1 MYQISS
7 SYKNLLETSTSLK
20 SKSKIIVDNQEYIS
34 QIKTYPKISHKTDS
48 MFGGFLAKTCTFEI
62 YDIDNS
68 LDFEKKE
75 INVYRGLEIN
85 GTIEWIPQGVF
96 IPTADKIK
104 TNITTKTISFNGIQ
118 DKSQWFDDKYESN
131 LDWVNSS
138 THTGL
143 EIVQEICTKL
153 GITLETTTFNWSNYN
168 FKQPN
173 FSSNTTYREVI
184 SRLAEIG
191 GSIAFISRNDGLVI
205 KSQNATGH
213 SVARSRYV
221 KLGKEKQFGLIN
233 VVVLG
238 KEGINDDI
246 VYPNPAPETKVEW
259 QILDNPFVDLYRE
272 EMIETV
278 ASYIIGQSI
287 IPFEMTDFADGFYLD
302 LNDTIQATDKN
313 DNVFNATILNYE
325 TSSRIKAN
333 ISAKTQNN
341 FITDYNLAGSA
352 KKQTQDIKFDVD
364 HIKKQIVL
372 MSSSIKEG
380 EEQIEN
386 LNASIELT
394 NEQIQQNTNQIT
406 VVTDSLGN
414 TYTKEEV
421 NQLVQNSESG
431 LTNIFST
438 SGGFNIFRNTSL
450 AFTDS
455 SESGFE
461 FWNGTLTKGSEENS
475 ATRTCILLK
484 NGNCSQSQSVL
495 NGEYHVSFKYK
506 KIINLAEAKVYI
518 NNVAYNLAETENE
531 TLFSLPIDVT
541 TKNIEVKF
549 ECDTDSGYA
558 VYELMVNSG
567 STKAVYS
574 QNQNETETDT
584 VNISKGI
591 EVTNTN
597 INTKTR
603 IDADGQRTINLT
615 TNEVVNRNTD
625 QGTDTKSLKVQ
636 EKADLVGMIVQEV
649 NDHIWINFP

>member
-20 SKSKIIVDNQEYIS
+20 SKSKITVDNQEYIS

-48 MFGGFLAKTCTFEI
+48 MFGGFPAKTCTFEI

-131 LDWVNSS
+131 LDWVNTS

-191 GSIAFISRNDGLVI
+191 GSIAFISRNGGLVI

-221 KLGKEKQFGLIN
+221 KLSKEKQFGLIN

-246 VYPNPAPETKVEW
+246 VYPNPAPETKIEW
-259 QILDNPFVDLYRE
+259 KILDNPFVDLYRE

-302 LNDTIQATDKN
+302 LNDTIQVTDKN

-325 TSSRIKAN
+325 TISRIKAN

-372 MSSSIKEG
+372 MSSSINEG
-380 EEQIEN
+380 EKQIEN

-406 VVTDSLGN
+406 IVTDSLGN

-518 NNVAYNLAETENE
+518 NNVAYDLAETENE

>member
-1 MYQISS
+1 M
-7 SYKNLLETSTSLK
+7 
-20 SKSKIIVDNQEYIS
+20 
-34 QIKTYPKISHKTDS
+34 
-48 MFGGFLAKTCTFEI
+48 
-62 YDIDNS
+62 
-68 LDFEKKE
+68 
-75 INVYRGLEIN
+75 
-85 GTIEWIPQGVF
+85 
-96 IPTADKIK
+96 
-104 TNITTKTISFNGIQ
+104 
-118 DKSQWFDDKYESN
+118 
-131 LDWVNSS
+131 
-138 THTGL
+138 
-143 EIVQEICTKL
+143 
-153 GITLETTTFNWSNYN
+153 
-168 FKQPN
+168 
-173 FSSNTTYREVI
+173 
-184 SRLAEIG
+184 
-191 GSIAFISRNDGLVI
+191 I

-221 KLGKEKQFGLIN
+221 KLSKEKQFGLIN

-246 VYPNPAPETKVEW
+246 VYPNPAPETKIEW
-259 QILDNPFVDLYRE
+259 KILDNPFVDLYRE

-302 LNDTIQATDKN
+302 LNDTIQVTDKN

-406 VVTDSLGN
+406 IVTDSLGN

-567 STKAVYS
+567 PTKAVYS

>member
-48 MFGGFLAKTCTFEI
+48 MFGGFPAKTCTFEI

-131 LDWVNSS
+131 LDWVNTS

-191 GSIAFISRNDGLVI
+191 GSIAFISRNGGLVI

-221 KLGKEKQFGLIN
+221 KLSKEKQFGLIN

-246 VYPNPAPETKVEW
+246 VYPNPAPETKIEW
-259 QILDNPFVDLYRE
+259 KILDNPFVDLYRE

-302 LNDTIQATDKN
+302 LNDTIQVTDKN

-372 MSSSIKEG
+372 MSSSINEG

-406 VVTDSLGN
+406 IVTDSLGN

-567 STKAVYS
+567 PTKAVYS

-625 QGTDTKSLKVQ
+625 QGTYTKSIKVQ

>member
-48 MFGGFLAKTCTFEI
+48 MFGGFPAKTCTFEI

-131 LDWVNSS
+131 LDWVNTS

-191 GSIAFISRNDGLVI
+191 GSIAFISRNGGLVI

-221 KLGKEKQFGLIN
+221 KLSKEKQFGLIN

-246 VYPNPAPETKVEW
+246 VYPNPAPETKIEW
-259 QILDNPFVDLYRE
+259 KILDNPFVDLYRE

>member
-48 MFGGFLAKTCTFEI
+48 MFGGFPAKTCTFEI

-131 LDWVNSS
+131 LDWVNTS

-191 GSIAFISRNDGLVI
+191 GSIAFISRNGGLVI

-221 KLGKEKQFGLIN
+221 KLSKEKQFGLIN

-246 VYPNPAPETKVEW
+246 VYPNPAPETKIEW
-259 QILDNPFVDLYRE
+259 KILDNPFVDLYRE

-302 LNDTIQATDKN
+302 LNDTIQVTDKN

-406 VVTDSLGN
+406 IVTDSLGN

-567 STKAVYS
+567 PTKAVYS

>member
-48 MFGGFLAKTCTFEI
+48 MFGGFPAKTCTFEI

-131 LDWVNSS
+131 LDWVNTS

-191 GSIAFISRNDGLVI
+191 GSIAFISRNGGLVI

-221 KLGKEKQFGLIN
+221 KLSKEKQFGLIN

-246 VYPNPAPETKVEW
+246 VYPNPAPETKIEW
-259 QILDNPFVDLYRE
+259 KILDNPFVDLYRE

-302 LNDTIQATDKN
+302 LNDTIQVTDKN

-364 HIKKQIVL
+364 HIKNQIVL
-372 MSSSIKEG
+372 MSSSINEG

-406 VVTDSLGN
+406 IVTDSLGN

-518 NNVAYNLAETENE
+518 NNVGYNLEETTNE

-567 STKAVYS
+567 PTKAVYS

-636 EKADLVGMIVQEV
+636 ERADLVGMIVQEV